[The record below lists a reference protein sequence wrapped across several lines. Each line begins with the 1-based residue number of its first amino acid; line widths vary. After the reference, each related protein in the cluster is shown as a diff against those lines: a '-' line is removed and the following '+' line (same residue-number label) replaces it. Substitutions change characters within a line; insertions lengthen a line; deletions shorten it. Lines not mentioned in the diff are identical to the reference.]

1 MQINLYKNIFRNNIM
16 DPKEETNILLENV
29 KEADNVVENIVEK
42 VIEKKELVIKVEDE
56 EVNIGAP
63 LLMELLEFEMNDN
76 KIEHSITIIALEY
89 MLKSTMLFK
98 DAKERNKFFRDLDES
113 FSKIVQDNNIDV
125 KDIPELLKVT
135 KTIYNKFN
143 QNITNSDKINN
154 YELTNAFLLTSM
166 RIYLDMI
173 NKNNQYNNVLPL
185 FKKIVHSAIELLSE
199 QEVVHKKS
207 WFNMF
212 LLCK

>member
-16 DPKEETNILLENV
+16 DSKVETNILLENV
-29 KEADNVVENIVEK
+29 KEADIVVEK
-42 VIEKKELVIKVEDE
+42 VVEKKELVVNVEDE
-56 EVNIGAP
+56 EVNICAP

-76 KIEHSITIIALEY
+76 KIEHSVTIIALEY
-89 MLKSTMLFK
+89 MLKSSMLFK
-98 DAKERNKFFRDLDES
+98 DVKERNKFFRDLDES

-125 KDIPELLKVT
+125 KDIPELLKVAR
-135 KTIYNKFN
+135 IVYNKFN
-143 QNITNSDKINN
+143 KGISNNEKINN

-173 NKNNQYNNVLPL
+173 NKTNQYNNVLPL

-199 QEVVHKKS
+199 QEIVHKKS